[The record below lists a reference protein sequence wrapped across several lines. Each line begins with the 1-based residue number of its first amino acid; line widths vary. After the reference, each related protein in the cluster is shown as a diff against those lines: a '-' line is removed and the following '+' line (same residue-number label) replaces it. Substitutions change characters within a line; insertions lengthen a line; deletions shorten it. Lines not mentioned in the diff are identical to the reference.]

1 MIVWAVNVK
10 TYGCSYLATL
20 TAQTIIAQPEGGDT
34 AERLRRGSANR
45 AE

>member
-1 MIVWAVNVK
+1 MIVLGVK
-10 TYGCSYLATL
+10 AKPYGCSYLAAL
-20 TAQTIIAQPEGGDT
+20 TPKIIIAQPEGGDT